1 MAQQGNGSSGDQ
13 SSNLM
18 WMSIL
23 VCGVILFIWW
33 LKREWIVMPVNY
45 FRYYELLL
53 IHYLVAGAAKV
64 VDLVS
69 FHHWQISHGDSITAL
84 GKMFSQ
90 VSPRTESFSHF
101 SAMNKQVGI
110 WVRYPC
116 MFVLLVLAGLS
127 YFKHGNIR
135 FRQIYNMKTL
145 RQCEVENWPQI
156 TPVVSLDLVKE
167 DIDKGPWAMAQTPL
181 DFGKENN
188 ILLKQ
193 EVLGQTVW
201 SVDEKSAGRIFA
213 MQLGKMWQGVDRL
226 PIHGKAL
233 MVIFIACATKN
244 RSEAKKFLAQIASS
258 SASGKLNF
266 SGVEEAVQKYK
277 NSKVL
282 KWAVKRHGYNNTVLA
297 TLLEL
302 ARTDGVLA
310 SAEFLWLKPVDRR
323 MWYMLNSVGRQ
334 TSTVEVSGVFSH
346 WLAEKRMER
355 AVKTPMVKEAVSAY
369 KGALED
375 ILYVDESELWHS
387 KEH

>member
-23 VCGVILFIWW
+23 VCGVILFVWW
-33 LKREWIVMPVNY
+33 LKREWVVMPVNY

-69 FHHWQISHGDSITAL
+69 FHHWQISQGDSITAL
-84 GKMFSQ
+84 GQMFSQ
-90 VSPRTESFSHF
+90 VAPRTESFSNF

-167 DIDKGPWAMAQTPL
+167 
-181 DFGKENN
+181 
-188 ILLKQ
+188 
-193 EVLGQTVW
+193 
-201 SVDEKSAGRIFA
+201 KSAGRIFA
-213 MQLGKMWQGVDRL
+213 MQLGRMWQGVDRL

-233 MVIFIACATKN
+233 MVIFLACATKN
-244 RSEAKKFLAQIASS
+244 RSEAKQFLAQIASS

-277 NSKVL
+277 NSNVL
-282 KWAVKRHGYNNTVLA
+282 KWTVKRHGYNNTVLA

-323 MWYMLNSVGRQ
+323 MWYMLNSIGRQ

-369 KGALED
+369 KAALED

>member
-1 MAQQGNGSSGDQ
+1 MAQQGNPSSGDQ

-23 VCGVILFIWW
+23 ICGVFLFVWW
-33 LKREWIVMPVNY
+33 LKREWIVVPINF

-53 IHYLVAGAAKV
+53 IHYVVLATAQV
-64 VDLVS
+64 VDTIS
-69 FHHWQISHGDSITAL
+69 FHHWQIAQGDSVTAL
-84 GKMFSQ
+84 GQMFSQ
-90 VSPRTESFSHF
+90 ASPRSEKFSNF
-101 SAMNKQVGI
+101 VMMNKQVGL
-110 WVRYPC
+110 WMRYPC
-116 MFVLLVLAGLS
+116 LLALLVMAGLA

-135 FRQIYNMKTL
+135 FRQVYSMKTL

-167 DIDKGPWAMAQTPL
+167 NIDKGPWAMAMTPL
-181 DFGKENN
+181 DFGKNNN

-193 EVLGQTVW
+193 EVLGKTVW
-201 SVDEKSAGRIFA
+201 AVDNKSTGRLFA
-213 MQLGKMWQGVDRL
+213 MQLGRMWQGVDRL

-244 RSEAKKFLAQIASS
+244 RREAKHFLAQIASS

-266 SGVEEAVQKYK
+266 SGVEEALQKYK
-277 NSKVL
+277 DAKVL
-282 KWAVKRHGYNNTVLA
+282 QWTIKRHGYNNTVLA

-323 MWYMLNSVGRQ
+323 MWYILNSVGRQ
-334 TSTVEVSGVFSH
+334 TSVVEVSGLFSH
-346 WLAEKRMER
+346 WLAEKRMQR

-369 KGALED
+369 KAALGD
-375 ILYVDESELWHS
+375 ILYVDESELWHT